1 MLRTIA
7 GNLAAFCI
15 LISATYAGPC
25 SDDIAH
31 MEGQINMKLEAIAA
45 AGPSGPEDATAYGK
59 HLQPTPR
66 TIATA
71 EEKLREI
78 SQQKID
84 AIRHAMDRARAA
96 DASGDKSAC
105 EQALAAVEHELG
117 R

>member
-1 MLRTIA
+1 MR
-7 GNLAAFCI
+7 
-15 LISATYAGPC
+15 
-25 SDDIAH
+25 
-31 MEGQINMKLEAIAA
+31 LEALAA
-45 AGPSGPEDATAYGK
+45 AGPSGPQDATAYGK

-71 EEKLREI
+71 EEKLGEL

-96 DASGDKSAC
+96 DASGDKSVC
-105 EQALAAVEHELG
+105 EQALADVERELG